1 MSIKL
6 IFSGRTHKENESIN
20 DCQDYF
26 QANHENNCFAI
37 ADGASQSFYPS
48 IWAELLVNH
57 FCKNPNINKGNWEDW
72 LQPIQEKWLVEV
84 EQRVIKAKNENR
96 PVWVTNQ
103 NRFSSREP
111 ATSTFIGVQFIG
123 DKVKG
128 SIIGDSCLFIVEG
141 DQLSKKYQLI
151 QTFLLKESKDFND
164 CPGYF
169 ASYNK
174 DNNFISDN
182 FQISLNQ
189 KKSQKDI
196 YFILATDALSEYI
209 FKCTENEN
217 NIFET
222 LLNISSSGNT
232 FENFVASARNS
243 DSIKMK
249 NDDVTLLIL
258 SMPNT
263 SIDQSSL
270 QSRDEIEG
278 NTKVFP
284 SSINEGY
291 GKENKSSLQ
300 SRYEIEGNTKVS
312 PASSNKQSS
321 KETQNSSNVIFR
333 QLISAFQ
340 FPNLTQKSIPKVP
353 IISSYDELVS
363 INKDLR
369 NENTILKYQRLGL
382 GLGLGICLFIISLLF
397 GILINGKQENITK
410 LEQPANTNL
419 NQTKKNA
426 TLVHT
431 EKSKLTLKKGIIIY
445 KDKELTQVLIDS
457 VSNLYTVPIV
467 EEVDNWIK
475 VKMPIYIHETLIT
488 KPCISCKSDEIE
500 TITPATN
507 IVINLRSSPSKYGIL
522 FAQLKDKS
530 KFKKLEVK
538 SGWYKFE
545 FVGYIKK

>member
-57 FCKNPNINKGNWEDW
+57 FCQNPNINKGNWEDW

-222 LLNISSSGNT
+222 LLSISST
-232 FENFVASARNS
+232 EIFEGLVASARNS

-258 SMPNT
+258 SIPNR
-263 SIDQSSL
+263 SIDKSSL

-278 NTKVFP
+278 NRKVFP

-300 SRYEIEGNTKVS
+300 SRDEIEGNTKVS
-312 PASSNKQSS
+312 PASSNKQSR

-333 QLISAFQ
+333 QLISAVQ

-382 GLGLGICLFIISLLF
+382 GICLFGISLLF

-410 LEQPANTNL
+410 LEQPANTNS
-419 NQTKKNA
+419 NQAKTKA
-426 TLVHT
+426 TPVST
-431 EKSKLTLKKGIIIY
+431 EKSKLTLLKKGISIY

-457 VSNLYTVPIV
+457 VSNQYTVPIV

-475 VKMPIYIHETLIT
+475 FKMPIYIHQTLIT
-488 KPCISCKSDEIE
+488 DPCISCKSDEIE
-500 TITPATN
+500 TITPDTN
-507 IVINLRSSPSKYGIL
+507 IVINLRSSPSRNGIL

-530 KFKKLEVK
+530 KFKKLEVN

>member
-6 IFSGRTHKENESIN
+6 IFNGRTHKENESIN

-26 QANHENNCFAI
+26 QANLENNCFAI

-57 FCKNPNINKGNWEDW
+57 FCQNPEINQNNWNDW
-72 LQPIQEKWLVEV
+72 LQPIQEKWFQEV

-96 PVWVTNQ
+96 PIWVTSQ
-103 NRFSSREP
+103 NRFNFREP
-111 ATSTFIGVQFIG
+111 ATSTFIGLQLIE
-123 DKVKG
+123 DQVKG
-128 SIIGDSCLFIVEG
+128 SIVGDSCLFIVEG
-141 DQLSKKYQLI
+141 DQSSKTYQLI
-151 QTFLLKESKDFND
+151 QTYLLKTSRDFND
-164 CPGYF
+164 SPGYF
-169 ASYNK
+169 ASYKK
-174 DNNFISDN
+174 DNNFTPHD
-182 FQISLNQ
+182 FKISLNQ
-189 KKSQKDI
+189 KKSSNNL

-209 FKCTENEN
+209 FKCTENDGN

-222 LLNISSSGNT
+222 LLSISSPEI
-232 FENFVASARNS
+232 FEDFVASARNS
-243 DSIKMK
+243 DNIKMK

-258 SMPNT
+258 SIPNR
-263 SIDQSSL
+263 SIDRSSL

-278 NTKVFP
+278 NRKVFP

-300 SRYEIEGNTKVS
+300 SRDEIEGNTKVS

-333 QLISAFQ
+333 QPISAVQ

-382 GLGLGICLFIISLLF
+382 GICLFGISLLF

-410 LEQPANTNL
+410 LEQPANTNS
-419 NQTKKNA
+419 NQAKTKA
-426 TLVHT
+426 TPVST
-431 EKSKLTLKKGIIIY
+431 EKSKLTLLKKGISIY

-457 VSNLYTVPIV
+457 VSNQYTVPIV

-475 VKMPIYIHETLIT
+475 FKMPIYIHQTLIT
-488 KPCISCKSDEIE
+488 DPCISCKSDEIE
-500 TITPATN
+500 TITPDTN
-507 IVINLRSSPSKYGIL
+507 IVINLRSSPSRNGIL

-530 KFKKLEVK
+530 KFKKLEVN

>member
-222 LLNISSSGNT
+222 LLSISSPEI
-232 FENFVASARNS
+232 FEDFVASARNS
-243 DSIKMK
+243 DNIKMK

-258 SMPNT
+258 SIPNR
-263 SIDQSSL
+263 SIDRSSL

-278 NTKVFP
+278 NRKVFP

-300 SRYEIEGNTKVS
+300 SRDEIEGNTKVS

-382 GLGLGICLFIISLLF
+382 GICLFGISLLF

-410 LEQPANTNL
+410 LEQPANTNS
-419 NQTKKNA
+419 NQAKTKA
-426 TLVHT
+426 TPVST

-457 VSNLYTVPIV
+457 VSNLYPVPIV

-475 VKMPIYIHETLIT
+475 VKMPIYIHKTLIT
-488 KPCISCKSDEIE
+488 EPCISCKSDEIE
-500 TITPATN
+500 TITPDTN
-507 IVINLRSSPSKYGIL
+507 IVINLRLSPSRDGIL
-522 FAQLKDKS
+522 FAQLKNKS

>member
-6 IFSGRTHKENESIN
+6 IFNGRTHKENESIN

-26 QANHENNCFAI
+26 QANLENNCFAI

-57 FCKNPNINKGNWEDW
+57 FCQNPEINQNNWNDW
-72 LQPIQEKWLVEV
+72 LQPIQEKWFQEV

-96 PVWVTNQ
+96 PIWVTSQ
-103 NRFSSREP
+103 NRFNFREP
-111 ATSTFIGVQFIG
+111 ATSTFIGLQLIE
-123 DKVKG
+123 DQVKG
-128 SIIGDSCLFIVEG
+128 SIVGDSCLFIVEG
-141 DQLSKKYQLI
+141 DQSSKTYQLI
-151 QTFLLKESKDFND
+151 QTYLLKTSRDFND
-164 CPGYF
+164 SPGYF
-169 ASYNK
+169 ASYKK
-174 DNNFISDN
+174 DNNFTPHD
-182 FQISLNQ
+182 FKISLNQ
-189 KKSQKDI
+189 KKSSNNL

-209 FKCTENEN
+209 FKCTENDGN

-222 LLNISSSGNT
+222 LLSISSPEI
-232 FENFVASARNS
+232 FEDFVASARNS
-243 DSIKMK
+243 DNIKMK

-258 SMPNT
+258 SIPNR
-263 SIDQSSL
+263 SIDRSSL

-278 NTKVFP
+278 NRKVFP

-333 QLISAFQ
+333 QLISAVQ

-382 GLGLGICLFIISLLF
+382 GICLFGISLLF

-410 LEQPANTNL
+410 LEQPANTNS
-419 NQTKKNA
+419 NQAKTKA
-426 TLVHT
+426 TPVST
-431 EKSKLTLKKGIIIY
+431 EKSKLTLLKKGISIY

-457 VSNLYTVPIV
+457 VSNQYTVPIV

-475 VKMPIYIHETLIT
+475 FKMPIYIHQTLIT
-488 KPCISCKSDEIE
+488 DPCISCKSDEIE
-500 TITPATN
+500 TITPDTN
-507 IVINLRSSPSKYGIL
+507 IVINLRSSPSRNGIL

-530 KFKKLEVK
+530 KFKKLEVN

>member
-57 FCKNPNINKGNWEDW
+57 FCQNPNINKGNWEDW

-84 EQRVIKAKNENR
+84 EQRVIKAKNENS

-103 NRFSSREP
+103 NRFSFREP

-151 QTFLLKESKDFND
+151 HTYLLKESKDFND

-222 LLNISSSGNT
+222 LLSISST
-232 FENFVASARNS
+232 EIFEGLVASARNS

-258 SMPNT
+258 SIPNR
-263 SIDQSSL
+263 SIDKSSL

-278 NTKVFP
+278 NRKVFP

-312 PASSNKQSS
+312 PASSNKQSR

-333 QLISAFQ
+333 QLISAVQ

-382 GLGLGICLFIISLLF
+382 GICLFGISLLF

-410 LEQPANTNL
+410 LEQPANTNS
-419 NQTKKNA
+419 NQAKTKA
-426 TLVHT
+426 TPVST
-431 EKSKLTLKKGIIIY
+431 EKSKLTLLKKGISIY

-457 VSNLYTVPIV
+457 VSNQYTVPIV

-475 VKMPIYIHETLIT
+475 VKMPIYIHKTLIT
-488 KPCISCKSDEIE
+488 DPCISCKSDEIE
-500 TITPATN
+500 TITPDTN
-507 IVINLRSSPSKYGIL
+507 IVINLRSSPSKNGIL

>member
-72 LQPIQEKWLVEV
+72 LQPIQEEWLVEV
-84 EQRVIKAKNENR
+84 EQRVIKAKNENS

-103 NRFSSREP
+103 NRFSFREP

-258 SMPNT
+258 SIPQR
-263 SIDQSSL
+263 SIDKSSL
-270 QSRDEIEG
+270 QLRDEIEG

-284 SSINEGY
+284 DLSNEEY
-291 GKENKSSLQ
+291 GKGNKSFSQ
-300 SRYEIEGNTKVS
+300 FTDKVEGNTKVS

-333 QLISAFQ
+333 QLISAVQ

-369 NENTILKYQRLGL
+369 NENTILKYQRLV
-382 GLGLGICLFIISLLF
+382 LGICLFGISLLF

-410 LEQPANTNL
+410 LEQPANTNS
-419 NQTKKNA
+419 NQAKTKA

-431 EKSKLTLKKGIIIY
+431 EKSKFITLEQGIIIY

-457 VSNLYTVPIV
+457 VSSQYTVPIV

-475 VKMPIYIHETLIT
+475 VKMPIYIHKTLIT
-488 KPCISCKSDEIE
+488 DSCISCKSDEIE
-500 TITPATN
+500 TITPDTN
-507 IVINLRSSPSKYGIL
+507 IVINLRLSPSKNGIL

>member
-57 FCKNPNINKGNWEDW
+57 FCQTPDINQNNWNDW
-72 LQPIQEKWLVEV
+72 LQPIQEKWFQEV

-96 PVWVTNQ
+96 PIWVTSQ
-103 NRFSSREP
+103 NRFNFREP
-111 ATSTFIGVQFIG
+111 ATSTFIGLQFIG

-128 SIIGDSCLFIVEG
+128 SIVGDSCLFIVEG
-141 DQLSKKYQLI
+141 DQSSKTYQLI
-151 QTFLLKESKDFND
+151 QTYLLKTSRDFND
-164 CPGYF
+164 SPGYF
-169 ASYNK
+169 ASYKK
-174 DNNFISDN
+174 DNNFTPHD
-182 FQISLNQ
+182 FKISLNQ
-189 KKSQKDI
+189 KKSSNNL

-209 FKCTENEN
+209 FKCTENDGN

-222 LLNISSSGNT
+222 LLSISSPEI
-232 FENFVASARNS
+232 FEDFVASARNS
-243 DSIKMK
+243 DNIKMK

-258 SMPNT
+258 SIPNR
-263 SIDQSSL
+263 SIDRSSL

-278 NTKVFP
+278 NRKVFP

-300 SRYEIEGNTKVS
+300 SRDEIEGNTKVS

-333 QLISAFQ
+333 QLISAVQ

-382 GLGLGICLFIISLLF
+382 GICLFGISLLF

-410 LEQPANTNL
+410 LEQPANTNS
-419 NQTKKNA
+419 NQAKTKA
-426 TLVHT
+426 TPVST
-431 EKSKLTLKKGIIIY
+431 EKSKLTLLKKGISIY

-457 VSNLYTVPIV
+457 VSSQYTVPIV

-475 VKMPIYIHETLIT
+475 VKMPIYIYKTLIT
-488 KPCISCKSDEIE
+488 DSCISCKSDEIE
-500 TITPATN
+500 TITPDTN
-507 IVINLRSSPSKYGIL
+507 TVINLRLSPSGIL

>member
-57 FCKNPNINKGNWEDW
+57 FCQNPNINKGNWEDW

-84 EQRVIKAKNENR
+84 EQRVIKAKNENS

-103 NRFSSREP
+103 NRFSFREP

-151 QTFLLKESKDFND
+151 HTYLLKESKDFND

-222 LLNISSSGNT
+222 LLSISSPKI
-232 FENFVASARNS
+232 FEGLVASARNS

-258 SMPNT
+258 SIPNR
-263 SIDQSSL
+263 SIDKSSL

-278 NTKVFP
+278 NRKVFP

-312 PASSNKQSS
+312 PASSNKQSR

-333 QLISAFQ
+333 QLISAVQ

-382 GLGLGICLFIISLLF
+382 GICLLGISLLF

-410 LEQPANTNL
+410 LEQPANTNS
-419 NQTKKNA
+419 NQAKTKA
-426 TLVHT
+426 TPVST
-431 EKSKLTLKKGIIIY
+431 EKSKLTLLKKGISIY

-457 VSNLYTVPIV
+457 VSNQYTVPIV

-475 VKMPIYIHETLIT
+475 FKMPIYIHQTLIT
-488 KPCISCKSDEIE
+488 DPCISCKSDEIE
-500 TITPATN
+500 TITPDTN
-507 IVINLRSSPSKYGIL
+507 IVINLRSSPSRNGIL

-530 KFKKLEVK
+530 KFKKLEVN

>member
-1 MSIKL
+1 
-6 IFSGRTHKENESIN
+6 
-20 DCQDYF
+20 
-26 QANHENNCFAI
+26 
-37 ADGASQSFYPS
+37 
-48 IWAELLVNH
+48 
-57 FCKNPNINKGNWEDW
+57 
-72 LQPIQEKWLVEV
+72 
-84 EQRVIKAKNENR
+84 
-96 PVWVTNQ
+96 
-103 NRFSSREP
+103 
-111 ATSTFIGVQFIG
+111 
-123 DKVKG
+123 
-128 SIIGDSCLFIVEG
+128 
-141 DQLSKKYQLI
+141 
-151 QTFLLKESKDFND
+151 LLKTSRDFND
-164 CPGYF
+164 SPGYF
-169 ASYNK
+169 ASYKK
-174 DNNFISDN
+174 DNNFTPHD
-182 FQISLNQ
+182 FKISLNQ
-189 KKSQKDI
+189 KKSSNNL

-209 FKCTENEN
+209 FKCTENDGN

-222 LLNISSSGNT
+222 LLSISSPEI
-232 FENFVASARNS
+232 FEDFVASARNS
-243 DSIKMK
+243 DNIKMK

-258 SMPNT
+258 SIPNR
-263 SIDQSSL
+263 SIDRSSL

-278 NTKVFP
+278 NRKVFP

-300 SRYEIEGNTKVS
+300 SRDEIEGNTKVS

-333 QLISAFQ
+333 QLISAVQ

-382 GLGLGICLFIISLLF
+382 GICLFGISLLF

-410 LEQPANTNL
+410 LEQPANTNS
-419 NQTKKNA
+419 NQAKTKA
-426 TLVHT
+426 TPVST
-431 EKSKLTLKKGIIIY
+431 EKSKLTLLKKGISIY

-457 VSNLYTVPIV
+457 VSNQYTVPIV

-475 VKMPIYIHETLIT
+475 FKMPIYIHQTLIT
-488 KPCISCKSDEIE
+488 DPCISCKSDEIE
-500 TITPATN
+500 TITPDTN
-507 IVINLRSSPSKYGIL
+507 IVINLRSSPSRNGIL

-530 KFKKLEVK
+530 KFKKLEVN

>member
-141 DQLSKKYQLI
+141 DQSSKTYQLI
-151 QTFLLKESKDFND
+151 QTYLLKTSRDFND
-164 CPGYF
+164 SPGYF
-169 ASYNK
+169 ASYKK
-174 DNNFISDN
+174 DNNFTPHD
-182 FQISLNQ
+182 FKISLNQ
-189 KKSQKDI
+189 KKSSNNL

-222 LLNISSSGNT
+222 LLSISSPEI
-232 FENFVASARNS
+232 FEDFVASARNS
-243 DSIKMK
+243 DNIKMK

-258 SMPNT
+258 SIPNR
-263 SIDQSSL
+263 SIDRSSL

-278 NTKVFP
+278 NRKVFP

-300 SRYEIEGNTKVS
+300 SRDEIEGNTKVS

-382 GLGLGICLFIISLLF
+382 GICLFGISLLF

-410 LEQPANTNL
+410 LEQPANTNS
-419 NQTKKNA
+419 NQAKTKA
-426 TLVHT
+426 TPVST

-457 VSNLYTVPIV
+457 VSNLYPVPIV

-475 VKMPIYIHETLIT
+475 VKMPIYIHKTLIT
-488 KPCISCKSDEIE
+488 EPCISCKSDEIE
-500 TITPATN
+500 TITPDTN
-507 IVINLRSSPSKYGIL
+507 IVINLRLSPSRDGIL
-522 FAQLKDKS
+522 FAQLKNKS

>member
-222 LLNISSSGNT
+222 LLSISSPEI
-232 FENFVASARNS
+232 FEDFVASARNS
-243 DSIKMK
+243 DNIKMK

-258 SMPNT
+258 SIPNR
-263 SIDQSSL
+263 SIDRSSL

-278 NTKVFP
+278 NRKVFP

-300 SRYEIEGNTKVS
+300 SRDEIEGNTKVS

-382 GLGLGICLFIISLLF
+382 GICLFGISLLF

-457 VSNLYTVPIV
+457 VSNLYPVPIV

-475 VKMPIYIHETLIT
+475 VKMPIYIHKTLIT
-488 KPCISCKSDEIE
+488 EPCISCKSDEIE
-500 TITPATN
+500 TITPDTN
-507 IVINLRSSPSKYGIL
+507 IVINLRLSPSRDGIL
-522 FAQLKDKS
+522 FAQLKNKS

>member
-258 SMPNT
+258 SIPNR
-263 SIDQSSL
+263 SIDRSSL

-278 NTKVFP
+278 NRKVFP

-300 SRYEIEGNTKVS
+300 SRDEIEGNTKVS

-382 GLGLGICLFIISLLF
+382 GICLFGISLLF

-410 LEQPANTNL
+410 LEQPANTNS
-419 NQTKKNA
+419 NQAKTKA
-426 TLVHT
+426 TPVST

-457 VSNLYTVPIV
+457 VSNLYPVPIV

-475 VKMPIYIHETLIT
+475 VKMPIYIHKTLIT
-488 KPCISCKSDEIE
+488 EPCISCKSDEIE
-500 TITPATN
+500 TITPDTN
-507 IVINLRSSPSKYGIL
+507 IVINLRLSPSRDGIL
-522 FAQLKDKS
+522 FAQLKNKS